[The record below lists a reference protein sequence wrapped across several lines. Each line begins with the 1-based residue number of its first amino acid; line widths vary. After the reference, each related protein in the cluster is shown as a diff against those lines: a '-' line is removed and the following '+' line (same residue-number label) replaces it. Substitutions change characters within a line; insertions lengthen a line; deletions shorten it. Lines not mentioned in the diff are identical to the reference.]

1 MIDFIGK
8 SKYWFTLSA
17 ILIVLSFISLSLWGL
32 NWGID
37 FTGGS
42 LMEIE
47 FLNVDSVDVE
57 RIYTAA
63 NELEIKDVRVQPSN
77 DNLYLVRMETINESA
92 HQQLFGQIQ
101 SALIDPSIEG
111 QEMIEHRFD
120 SIGPVIGAEL
130 KSKAFQAIILVLL
143 AIVLYIA
150 IVFRKVSYPVT
161 SWKYG
166 ISAII
171 ALAHDI
177 IIIVGVFS
185 LLGRFADYQIDS
197 LFVTALLTVMGFS
210 VHDTIVTFDR
220 TRENLFKH
228 QDLTYK
234 RIINKSINETVI
246 RSLNTSITTLFVLVA
261 VYLFGGSTIEHF
273 MLALICGIIIG
284 TYSSIFLAS
293 PLLYSWFKL
302 RK

>member
-8 SKYWFTLSA
+8 SKYWFALSGLL
-17 ILIVLSFISLSLWGL
+17 ILLSFVSLGLWGL

-42 LMEIE
+42 LMELQIKSTTA
-47 FLNVDSVDVE
+47 VDTNA
-57 RIYTAA
+57 IANIA
-63 NELEIKDVRVQPSN
+63 NELEIKDIRVQPSS
-77 DNLYLVRMETINESA
+77 DDIYLIRMEAIGEEL
-92 HQQLFGQIQ
+92 HQQFLNKIEASFVDPTVEGQIV
-101 SALIDPSIEG
+101 
-111 QEMIEHRFD
+111 IEHRFD

-130 KSKAFQAIILVLL
+130 KSKAFSAIALVLL

-150 IVFRKVSYPVT
+150 LVFRKVSYPVA

-185 LLGRFADYQIDS
+185 LLGRFADYQVDS

-220 TRENLFKH
+220 IRENLFHH
-228 QDLTYK
+228 QELTYK
-234 RIINKSINETVI
+234 QIVNKSINETVV
-246 RSLNTSITTLFVLVA
+246 RSLNTSITTLFVLTA
-261 VYLFGGSTIEHF
+261 VYLFGGDTIEHF
-273 MLALICGIIIG
+273 MLALMCGIVIG
-284 TYSSIFLAS
+284 TFSSIFLAS